1 MRLFVGLLR
10 LLRFAAMLGLLAM
23 MLVTIVDVTMRLT
36 MNRLL
41 LGSVELVELALVAAV
56 FLALPETVL
65 DRRHIAVDVVDRWLP
80 PRGVRL
86 LEQAAA
92 VATAGLLAVMAWRMI
107 GPALDTL
114 EIGDRTSDLGIS
126 HFWYWL
132 PIVVGSVTAAAA
144 AVLAL
149 ARPVRPPAGEGG

>member
-1 MRLFVGLLR
+1 M
-10 LLRFAAMLGLLAM
+10 LRFGATIGLLAM

-65 DRRHIAVDVVDRWLP
+65 DRRHITVDVVDRWLP
-80 PRGVRL
+80 ARGVRM
-86 LEQAAA
+86 LERAAA
-92 VATAGLLAVMAWRMI
+92 VATAGLLVVMAWRMI
-107 GPALDTL
+107 VPALDTL
-114 EIGDRTSDLGIS
+114 AIGDRTSDLGIS

-132 PIVVGSVTAAAA
+132 PIVAGSAAAAAA
-144 AVLAL
+144 AVVAL
-149 ARPVRPPAGEGG
+149 VRTLRPAGGEGA